1 MGFAEGFSSGYGLMD
16 ATLKSKREEA
26 LKQDELAAKNA
37 QAASTLD
44 MENRKLGLAE
54 VTQADTKQHR
64 ADVMGYYKDN
74 LAGNLAEKQATLG
87 YRTQESK
94 ERAAHDAASLGIQQT
109 NADTNASQ
117 ARASETRNAALSKQ
131 NDSEIKIKEAEA
143 ESAAKAQTKLEAGQY
158 AQANWM
164 NSDGTLDGKAIA
176 ADPVNATKYLG
187 DLGVDMNHL
196 GKNPELYHNA
206 VQTLQNTFQG
216 YDGKAP
222 MDEATNPEAMDA
234 FNTIFKGQL
243 GTNIGKDVAGKG
255 KIISTKA
262 TDILSHQGT
271 PTQDN
276 PSGMLYSIGLVN
288 IYRGKDGKEHQDQT
302 AAPLT
307 QLRSNDNPDDP
318 ARGFTASQLH
328 EALQG
333 NAALI
338 DGLISDPNVMGRWG
352 NVVKRNLPKAE
363 KGDKP
368 DIKIEKTTSPE
379 GKDTLHTFV
388 NGVNTANTTD
398 NSLSAEQKAE
408 LAQLNAT
415 KPQPVQQAQPE
426 IQAPSASGM
435 DAVKTY
441 SREDA
446 IKKQKQNHLN
456 NMKNKALGIRRFV
469 LTPEEIAAQDRASQL
484 ARKK

>member
-1 MGFAEGFSSGYGLMD
+1 MGFAEGFQGGYGLMD
-16 ATLKSKREEA
+16 ATLRNQREET
-26 LKQDELAAKNA
+26 LKKDELATRTAQNA
-37 QAASTLD
+37 DANARD
-44 MENRKLGLAE
+44 DRRLGLAE
-54 VTQADTKQHR
+54 VTQSDARTNAAATAKYQSD
-64 ADVMGYYKDN
+64 M

-94 ERAAHDAASLGIQQT
+94 ERADHNAASLGLQKTTAEAHLEQLKQQGL
-109 NADTNASQ
+109 NQ
-117 ARASETRNAALSKQ
+117 AQTLKNNNSDL
-131 NDSEIKIKEAEA
+131 EIKKDAA

-206 VQTLQNTFQG
+206 VQTLQDTFQK

-222 MDEATNPEAMDA
+222 MDEATNPEAMGA

-363 KGDKP
+363 KADTNVQN
-368 DIKIEKTTSPE
+368 DYLSIKNKTTNA
-379 GKDTLHTFV
+379 
-388 NGVNTANTTD
+388 NGDVV
-398 NSLSAEQKAE
+398 E
-408 LAQLNAT
+408 
-415 KPQPVQQAQPE
+415 
-426 IQAPSASGM
+426 SASSY
-435 DAVKTY
+435 DPKTGNQI
-441 SREDA
+441 SMNPDTNRIEVSKPGDVP
-446 IKKQKQNHLN
+446 KQNTQKTNLQLRAEKVL
-456 NMKNKALGIRRFV
+456 KNPSNYSEQQVKDSKEILG
-469 LTPEEIAAQDRASQL
+469 
-484 ARKK
+484 K